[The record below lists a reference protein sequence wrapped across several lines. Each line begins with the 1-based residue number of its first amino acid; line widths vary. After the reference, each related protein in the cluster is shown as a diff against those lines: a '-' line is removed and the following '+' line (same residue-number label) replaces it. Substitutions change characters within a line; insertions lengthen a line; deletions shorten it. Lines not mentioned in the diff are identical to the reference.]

1 MPLNRRS
8 FLGGGL
14 VASLHVLARQA
25 RADDGPIVLEAG
37 PAALNLG
44 GPGPTAGLAYS
55 GVSPGPLLRIRKGAA
70 LKLRLV
76 NKLARPTT
84 LFFPGLRLPNALL
97 GVGGLTQPPVAPGAS
112 ADILISPPDSG
123 FNLYM
128 PHAGRDSTAQIAQGL
143 YGPVVVE
150 EASPP
155 PVDLDSVV
163 VISDWR
169 LDDKGASADLDDP
182 KAARGPGRL
191 GAVIT
196 AAGAPAPLA
205 LSAPPGARVRLRLAN
220 AATSRVMTLA
230 IEGVKSLVIAV
241 DGQPADAFE
250 PLRNL
255 VPLPPG
261 ARVELMF
268 DLPREASAI
277 AARLILRGGDAGPG
291 TGEQDRALVVIE
303 AKGEAVPPRGALV
316 GLPANPALP
325 AEIALERSRRI
336 DMTITGG
343 GDSDFAI
350 NGAKFADWAPKP
362 LFQVAKGTPVTL
374 GLVNQTRS
382 ALTMRLGGHV
392 ARSLHALDDG
402 WAPYWRD
409 TFLLLPGKTLHA
421 AFVADQPGK
430 WPLESASPERRDVGL
445 AGWFQ
450 VV

>member
-1 MPLNRRS
+1 MPLNRRN

-14 VASLHVLARQA
+14 VASLHLLARQA
-25 RADDGPIVLEAG
+25 RADDAPIVLEAG
-37 PAALNLG
+37 PAALNIG
-44 GPGPTAGLAYS
+44 GPGPTAGLAYN
-55 GVSPGPLLRIRKGAA
+55 GVSPGPLLRVRKGAA
-70 LKLRLV
+70 LKLRFV
-76 NKLARPTT
+76 NKLTRPTT
-84 LFFPGLRLPNALL
+84 LCFPGLRLPNALL
-97 GVGGLTQPPVAPGAS
+97 GVGSLTQPPVAPGAS

-128 PHAGRDSTAQIAQGL
+128 PHAGRDSTTQMAQGL
-143 YGPVVVE
+143 YGPIVVE

-155 PVDLDSVV
+155 PVDLDGVV

-169 LDDKGASADLDDP
+169 LDYKGGSADLDDP
-182 KAARGPGRL
+182 KAARGPGRI
-191 GAVIT
+191 GGTIT
-196 AAGAPAPLA
+196 ASGAPAPLA
-205 LSAPPGARVRLRLAN
+205 LSAAPGARVRLRLAN
-220 AATSRVMTLA
+220 AATSRVMMLG

-255 VPLPPG
+255 VPLAPG
-261 ARVELMF
+261 ARAELMF
-268 DLPREASAI
+268 DLPREASPS
-277 AARLILRGGDAGPG
+277 AARLILRGGDMGATPG
-291 TGEQDRALVVIE
+291 EPDRLLVVIE
-303 AKGEAVPPRGALV
+303 AKGEAVAPRGALT
-316 GLPANPALP
+316 GLPTNPALP
-325 AEIALERSRRI
+325 VEIALERSRRI
-336 DMTITGG
+336 DLTITGG
-343 GDSDFAI
+343 GDADFAI
-350 NGAKFADWAPKP
+350 NGARFTDWSPKP

-392 ARSLHALDDG
+392 ARSLHTLDDG
-402 WAPYWRD
+402 WDPYWRD
-409 TFLLLPGKTLHA
+409 IFLLLPGKTIHA